1 MASGTTPKA
10 GSNSAGVPSPTMD
23 ALAGLQATLEK
34 TMHEMAQVSGIL
46 KELQEDVSQVKRTQ
60 AKTSVDVATIFER
73 LEKTDGRIMDLETEN
88 ARLATELQ
96 KRAKHCEEIGQSHA
110 KCRKQGKTTE
120 FAAGWIKGK

>member
-1 MASGTTPKA
+1 MAFMSKSRTAKQGVHYASMASGTTPKA

-60 AKTSVDVATIFER
+60 I
-73 LEKTDGRIMDLETEN
+73 GR
-88 ARLATELQ
+88 A
-96 KRAKHCEEIGQSHA
+96 HV
-110 KCRKQGKTTE
+110 
-120 FAAGWIKGK
+120 